1 MGEAFPLQGGTDVL
15 MVGVGE
21 EDDGVDGG
29 VEGVV
34 HRRHSL
40 LIGKVVGVADAAKD
54 ELGASS
60 WQRSTVMHE

>member
-34 HRRHSL
+34 HRRHGL
-40 LIGKVVGVADAAKD
+40 LVGEVVGVADAAKD
-54 ELGASS
+54 ELGA
-60 WQRSTVMHE
+60 QFMA